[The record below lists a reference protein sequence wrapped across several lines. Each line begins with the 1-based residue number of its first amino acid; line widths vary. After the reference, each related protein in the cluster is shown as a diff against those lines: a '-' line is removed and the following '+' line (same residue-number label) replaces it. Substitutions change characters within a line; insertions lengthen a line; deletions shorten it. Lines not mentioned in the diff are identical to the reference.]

1 LGSELPSPIGMEFDP
16 NAFERISLTTWNSV
30 VVPVVVIGPELFQGI
45 GTAFNISP
53 DGLWVTARH
62 VINEAVAVAQRSPG
76 AHIAIL
82 WTGSGVDEDDVP
94 DLLGG
99 PIPVLTITKDD
110 TNGSDLALLRAGM
123 LRDQEVVSFPCVKLS
138 ARLPKVGTK
147 ISAVGYARFSVDSDV
162 STPEIREVE
171 IDPNFHFS
179 SGEITQ
185 VFRGGRDTTLLPTAC
200 FETSARFDAGMSGGP
215 VFDQEGAVCGVVAS
229 SLEFDSSDEGFT
241 SYASATPFIFILG
254 QPDGDETLTVY
265 DMVRRDLVSADGSFE
280 LLKVIERDDGKLDL
294 SFPCQK

>member
-1 LGSELPSPIGMEFDP
+1 MEFDQ
-16 NAFERISLTTWNSV
+16 NAFVRMSLTTWNSV
-30 VVPVVVIGPELFQGI
+30 VVPVVVIGPELFACV

-62 VINEAVAVAQRSPG
+62 VIDEALAIALKTPG
-76 AHIAIL
+76 AYIALL
-82 WTGSGVDEDDVP
+82 WTASGVDEDDVP

-99 PIPVLTITKDD
+99 PIPVLTHTKDD

-123 LRDQEVVSFPCVKLS
+123 LRDREVVSFPCARLS

-147 ISAVGYARFSVDSDV
+147 ISAVGYARFSVGSDV
-162 STPEIREVE
+162 STPEVREVE

-185 VFRGGRDTTLLPTAC
+185 VFRGGRDMTMLPTAC

-215 VFDQEGAVCGVVAS
+215 VFDEEGAVCGVVAS
-229 SLEFDSSDEGFT
+229 SLESDGSGAGFT

-254 QPDGDETLTVY
+254 QPDGDETVTVY
-265 DMVRRDLVSADGSFE
+265 DMVNRDLVSADASFE
-280 LLKVIERDDGKLDL
+280 LLKVIKRDDGKLDL